1 MKSLHKFPQLLNAV
15 KRSTIVMPVLLLF
28 IVLLIQACSN
38 EKLQVS
44 TPPPPS
50 LPVMSVNAGSETTYL
65 EYPAAIQGEV
75 DLDIRPQ
82 VSGYIEKIFV
92 NEGELVSKGQSLFKI
107 NEQPFREQLNNAKAS
122 YHASQAA
129 ILNAQLEV
137 DKLTPLV
144 QNKVVSEFQLKTAK
158 TALQIATAN
167 AEQAKAGLGA
177 AQVNLNFTLI
187 KAPVNGYVGRMPKK
201 QGSLV
206 SPADQQA
213 LTQLSDVH
221 QVHVYFALS
230 ESDYIDFNTKYGQSI
245 AKGGLASLP
254 GVTLVLSDASAY
266 PVKGKIDMIDG
277 QFDKTTGA
285 ITLRASFANSKGFL
299 RSGNTGKIRLG
310 LQHSNTLM
318 IPQAA
323 TVEIQDKIFVYA
335 VSKANKITKQPV
347 TVLGTSGVNYLLKDG
362 LVSGDRIVTRGFE
375 NLKDGDIIKPEAQP
389 VVTAFNATNK

>member
-1 MKSLHKFPQLLNAV
+1 MKSLQTFRLLLNAV
-15 KRSTIVMPVLLLF
+15 KRSTIVLPALLLL
-28 IVLLIQACSN
+28 IITLIQACSN
-38 EKLQVS
+38 EQLQVS

-50 LPVMSVNAGSETTYL
+50 LPVMSVNTSSETTYL

-82 VSGYIEKIFV
+82 VSGYIDKIFV
-92 NEGELVSKGQSLFKI
+92 NEGQLVSKGQPLFKI

-122 YHASQAA
+122 YHAAQAA

-144 QNKVVSEFQLKTAK
+144 QNKVVSDFQLKTAK

-177 AQVNLNFTLI
+177 AQVNLNFTMI
-187 KAPVNGYVGRMPKK
+187 TAPVNGYVGRMPKK

-230 ESDYIDFNTKYGQSI
+230 ESDYIDFNNKYGKSI
-245 AKGGLASLP
+245 AQGGLTALP
-254 GVTLVLSDASAY
+254 GVTLMLSDESAY
-266 PVKGKIDMIDG
+266 PIKGKIDMIDG
-277 QFDKTTGA
+277 QFDKTTGS
-285 ITLRASFANSKGFL
+285 ITLRASFANTKGFL
-299 RSGNTGKIRLG
+299 RSGNTGKIRLS
-310 LQHSNTLM
+310 LQHSNALM

-323 TVEIQDKIFVYA
+323 TVEVQDKIFVYT
-335 VSKANKITKQPV
+335 VSKDNKITKQPV
-347 TVLGTSGVNYLLKDG
+347 TVLGTSGTSYLLKDG

-375 NLKDGDIIKPEAQP
+375 NLKDGDVIKPEAQP
-389 VVTAFNATNK
+389 VVTAFNATK